1 MARND
6 LSPGGRVAIG
16 IAMAAL
22 GLGILALSAAR
33 LAAERGNWATGEVAA
48 LPLGLVF
55 GMGGLLIAVP
65 ERFSRARSIAGAL
78 MVTGFALACDWI
90 AFGPGERHFGG
101 GISVGIVTVPVQS
114 ATLGRV
120 VFGAFGVVCDV
131 IAVAAWWL
139 VYRTRA

>member
-1 MARND
+1 MARDD

-22 GLGILALSAAR
+22 GLGILALSAPAIDR
-33 LAAERGNWATGEVAA
+33 
-48 LPLGLVF
+48 
-55 GMGGLLIAVP
+55 
-65 ERFSRARSIAGAL
+65 AL

-90 AFGPGERHFGG
+90 AFGSGERHFGG